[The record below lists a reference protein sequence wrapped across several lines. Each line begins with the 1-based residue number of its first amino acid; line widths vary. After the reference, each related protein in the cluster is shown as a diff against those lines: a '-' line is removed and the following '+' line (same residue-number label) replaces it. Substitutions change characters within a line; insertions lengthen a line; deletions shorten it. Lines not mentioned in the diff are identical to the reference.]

1 MPVAPSVAPVTSQ
14 VQTFCSAILGGA
26 FPNGNP
32 NVPLCG
38 IQPSSVASPVGS
50 IPGVADIEPYRID
63 VPDDVL
69 ADLTERL
76 RRTRFPDEVPGIGWK
91 HGLPLGYLQEIVRYW
106 LEDYDWRV
114 HEARLNRYQQFT
126 TAVEGQRIHFLHV
139 RSRHQTAIPLFLIH
153 GWPGSL
159 VEFLDVIGP
168 LAGPDDPADAFHLV
182 VPSLPGYG
190 FSGTVTETGWTPR
203 RIAAAFGQIADRL
216 GYQRYGVQG
225 GDWGALVSY
234 NMAELRPD
242 RALGLHVNLMNVPPP
257 AGEDPPPTP
266 WRRRIGRAGGGYEA
280 IQGTRPQTIGYLL
293 DDSPAGL
300 AAWIIEKFHE
310 WTEGPDERCGLSMDL
325 MLTNVMLYWVNRTGA
340 SSSRLYWERR
350 QHMET
355 TVPQQRV
362 TVPTAVANFPGELI
376 RSHRAHA
383 ERYFNIVR
391 WTELP
396 RGGHFPAMEVP
407 DLFVEDVREFF
418 RPLR

>member
-1 MPVAPSVAPVTSQ
+1 VAA
-14 VQTFCSAILGGA
+14 L
-26 FPNGNP
+26 
-32 NVPLCG
+32 
-38 IQPSSVASPVGS
+38 
-50 IPGVADIEPYRID
+50 EPYRID

-69 ADLTERL
+69 TDLAGRL

-91 HGLPLGYLQEIVRYW
+91 HGLPLGYLREIVRYW
-106 LEDYDWRV
+106 LGEYDWRV

-126 TAVEGQRIHFLHV
+126 TTVEGQRIHFLHV
-139 RSRHQTAIPLFLIH
+139 RSRHPTAIPLFLTH
-153 GWPGSL
+153 GWPGSV

-168 LAGPDDPADAFHLV
+168 LTDPGDPADAFHLV

-190 FSGTVTETGWTPR
+190 FSAPFTATGWTPR

-242 RALGLHVNLMNVPPP
+242 RTIGLHVNLMNVPPP
-257 AGEDPPPTP
+257 AGQDPPPTP
-266 WRRRIGRAGGGYEA
+266 WRQRIGQAGGGYEA
-280 IQGTRPQTIGYLL
+280 ILGTRPQTMGYLL

-310 WTEGPDERCGLSMDL
+310 WTEGPQERCGLSMDL
-325 MLTNVMLYWVNRTGA
+325 MLTNVMLYWVNRAGA

-350 QHMET
+350 QHPET
-355 TVPQQRV
+355 TLPRRRV
-362 TVPTAVANFPGELI
+362 TVPTGVANFPGELT
-376 RSHRAHA
+376 RARRADA
-383 ERYFNIVR
+383 ERYFNIAA

-396 RGGHFPAMEVP
+396 RGGHFPSMEVP
-407 DLFVEDVREFF
+407 DLFVGDVREFF
-418 RPLR
+418 RPLRPGSAGC